1 MVTNIKRAQ
10 HNLKIIRRFEE
21 DIWGILAIKNK
32 PSKVLN
38 YLYEAYQNTFKYRKL
53 LKTTKRSFFIK
64 KKARFLYKVITGEK
78 EFRRKKQTLK
88 IKSYLN
94 LLKLRRFYGN
104 IGKRKFKKSFQT
116 LSIKSNVSTQSF
128 AYFLESRLD
137 VILYRA
143 NFFKSIF
150 AARQYISHKKVYV
163 NGNLIAK
170 SGYRVKVD
178 DVVCVKDP
186 LFFYW
191 NLKSSL
197 KKRFILGNYPSYLYV
212 NYKLGLIKLIS
223 LPKNELVPFPF
234 FVDIKSINHNL
245 I

>member
-1 MVTNIKRAQ
+1 MFTNVKKAQ

-21 DIWGILAIKNK
+21 DIWGVLAVKNK
-32 PSKVLN
+32 PSKILN
-38 YLYEAYQNTFKYRKL
+38 YIYEAYQNTFKYRKL
-53 LKTTKRSFFIK
+53 LKSTKRSFFIK
-64 KKARFLYKVITGEK
+64 KKARFLYKVVTGEK
-78 EFRRKKQTLK
+78 EFRRKKRTLK

-104 IGKRKFKKSFQT
+104 IGRRKFNKSFQT
-116 LSIKSNVSTQSF
+116 LAIKPNISTQSF
-128 AYFLESRLD
+128 GYFLESRLD

-150 AARQYISHKKVYV
+150 SARQYINHKKVYV
-163 NGNLIAK
+163 NGNLITK
-170 SGYRVKVD
+170 CGYRIKIE
-178 DVVCVKDP
+178 DVVSVKDP
-186 LFFYW
+186 VFFYW

-197 KKRFILGNYPSYLYV
+197 KRRFILGNYPPYLHV
-212 NYKLGLIKLIS
+212 NYKLGLVKLLN